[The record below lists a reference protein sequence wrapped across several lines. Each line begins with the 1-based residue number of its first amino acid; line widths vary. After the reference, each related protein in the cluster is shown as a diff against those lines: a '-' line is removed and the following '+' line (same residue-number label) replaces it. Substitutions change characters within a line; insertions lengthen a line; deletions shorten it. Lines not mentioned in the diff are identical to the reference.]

1 MCLFHVL
8 WCWWLDPKSTS
19 SEGRRLHI
27 QAVPVRS
34 AHRTAG
40 QGGGVPDYAPH
51 EWTASVMGRH
61 VLGCCAMVLLA
72 RLESTSSE
80 GRSCHTQSV
89 PARSAHRTAVQVVGS
104 RDLAS
109 VCRRAPKPQWLV
121 LRFYPCTPLECVR
134 AFLDPRASS
143 ECSGWAQVP
152 GSMVGMCVLGLS
164 NLFHGTSTLTTLVDL
179 HA

>member
-8 WCWWLDPKSTS
+8 GCWWLDPKSTS

-89 PARSAHRTAVQVVGS
+89 PVRSAHRTAVHGGGLGVAAFPLPRGAHAAVACLSVLSSHFLGMCTGFPRPKSLFGVLWLRSGS
-104 RDLAS
+104 RIDGLHVFLTS
-109 VCRRAPKPQWLV
+109 V
-121 LRFYPCTPLECVR
+121 
-134 AFLDPRASS
+134 
-143 ECSGWAQVP
+143 
-152 GSMVGMCVLGLS
+152 
-164 NLFHGTSTLTTLVDL
+164 
-179 HA
+179 